1 MKDTPKDNAPGLAV
15 TEGAIQNTS
24 TDADSIWRGLI
35 RPAIYG
41 VLLGLAWLA
50 GVLA

>member
-1 MKDTPKDNAPGLAV
+1 MMGTPKENAPGLAV
-15 TEGAIQNTS
+15 TEGAIQNTN
-24 TDADSIWRGLI
+24 TKLHSIWRGLI
-35 RPAIYG
+35 RPAIHG